1 MGKIYGYIRVSHSDM
16 NLDRQTDAMEQTGIN
31 FTTIFADKQSGK
43 DFNRNEYM
51 ILKRIIDKEDCV
63 YIKSIDRLG
72 RNYKEILEEWNY
84 ITIKKE
90 ADIVVLD
97 IPLLDTRQHKDLLGT
112 FISDL
117 VLQVLSFVAESER
130 TSIKSRQ
137 KEGITS
143 AKKRGVKFGRPKRV
157 VSDKQK
163 NIISLYLQK
172 WESQEI
178 TTKFFMEKL
187 DLKPNSFYRLI
198 ELYKKL
204 YYLK

>member
-43 DFNRNEYM
+43 DFNRNEYI
-51 ILKRIIDKEDCV
+51 ILKRIIGKEDCI

-72 RNYKEILEEWNY
+72 RNYKEILEEWGY
-84 ITIKKE
+84 ITIKKK

-97 IPLLDTRQHKDLLGT
+97 MPLLDTRQHKDLLGT

-130 TSIKSRQ
+130 TSINSRQ
-137 KEGITS
+137 KEGIAS
-143 AKKRGVKFGRPKRV
+143 SKKRGVKFGRPKRV

-163 NIISLYLQK
+163 NIISLYMQK

-187 DLKPNSFYRLI
+187 ELKPNSFYRLI

-204 YYLK
+204 YY